1 MWNRAFLVFMLMC
14 GSSVFAQDTLIH
26 SGDTVLY
33 TWVEE
38 QKFPMRSADA
48 WSVDKLQNVYISDG
62 ASIKKYDSTGV
73 LKFRQSVKS
82 FGHVTQLAPINSM
95 KLVYFSQQQQTLCFL
110 DNTLSV
116 TEDCLDLADYDI
128 YNAEWIATSTRPE
141 LLWVYDN
148 DNSTLK
154 LISLNSPG
162 NINLEIVNVNG
173 ILGLDM
179 VSDIFEAGQ
188 HLYVMDENTG
198 VYQMDFYGGLLRKW
212 DSIGEIDV
220 AADEESHL
228 FRMRSDDLVTQG
240 VLIGGGDA
248 TGVFKLPLDDIL
260 QFEVMGNHLYFRTKQ
275 TVHKYTLQF
284 NK

>member
-1 MWNRAFLVFMLMC
+1 MWNRAFLVFMLLC

-48 WSVDKLQNVYISDG
+48 WSVDKLENVYISDG

-162 NINLEIVNVNG
+162 DINLEIVNVNG
-173 ILGLDM
+173 VLGLDM

-260 QFEVMGNHLYFRTKQ
+260 QFEVMGNHLYFRTEQ